1 MKYTKFYF
9 TLLAMAMASGA
20 WADDIQV
27 NTPNS
32 TLLLKAD
39 NGQVLHQS
47 YYGPRINNVSE
58 VYDAYS
64 LWEDAYPAFGRG
76 CQNTACLSVKHV
88 DGNMSTE
95 LEVTGHEQKTEG
107 QAIVYTIHLKD
118 KVYPLYVDVYYKAW
132 QNTDIIETWQVIT
145 NKEKKPITLQ
155 QYASLSLPVR
165 RGDVWATHFHGV
177 WASEGEITEEPLND
191 GLLVIRNQSG
201 TRNGFADRGELM
213 LSLDGQPQE
222 NSGQVIG
229 AAIEWSGNYKFTIE
243 TVSKSLHTLTMGI
256 NEEHSEYH
264 LASGK
269 SFTTPAVAIAF
280 SQEGKGGVSRAFH
293 RWARKDGHLHDGEA
307 LRKILLNSWEGVYLN
322 VNQKGMEEMMDGIS
336 QLGGELFVMD
346 DGWFGRK
353 YKRSVDDCAL
363 GDWITDTDKLP
374 DGVPALV
381 KAATQ
386 RGLKFGIWIEPEMT
400 NTKSELYE
408 AHPDW
413 VVCHPTREVQTGRGG
428 TQLVLDV
435 SNPKVQDFIFG
446 IVDNLMIENPDLYYI
461 KWDCNMDIN
470 NFGSHYLTADNQSHL
485 YIDYHLGLKS
495 VLERIRAKYPD
506 LIIQACASGGGRVSY
521 GVMPYFDEFWVS
533 DDTDAKQRL
542 FLQWSASHFY
552 PVKAMAQHVSASP
565 NHQTRHVIPLKFRF
579 DVASTGR
586 LGMEM
591 QPKDLSE
598 REQQFAK
605 KAIQNYKDI
614 IRPIVQQGDQYR
626 ILSPYDKSGYVS
638 ELFITED
645 KSEAV
650 FFAYKYTHM
659 MNMFRPRFKFA
670 GLDPNRTY
678 TLTELNRQAGGKAH
692 WEGKQFSG
700 QFLMQTGVEI
710 DLGGEYGSCVI
721 RLK

>member
-1 MKYTKFYF
+1 MKRFLLPV
-9 TLLAMAMASGA
+9 LLAASCNL
-20 WADDIQV
+20 WADDIMV
-27 NTPNS
+27 STPNS

-47 YYGPRINNVSE
+47 YYGPKVNNVNE

-76 CQNTACLSVKHV
+76 CLTPTCLSVKHA

-95 LEVTGHEQKTEG
+95 LVVTGHEKTQEEN
-107 QAIVYTIHLKD
+107 ATLYIIHMKD
-118 KVYPLYVDVYYKAW
+118 KLYPFFVDVYYKAW
-132 QNTDIIETWQVIT
+132 QNTDVIETWQVIT
-145 NKEKKPITLQ
+145 NKEKKTISLQ

-165 RGDVWATHFHGV
+165 RGNVWATHFHGK
-177 WASEGEITEEPLND
+177 WGSEGEITEEPLNE
-191 GLLVIRNQSG
+191 GMLVIQNTSG
-201 TRNGFADRGELM
+201 TRTALDDRGEVM
-213 LSLDGQPQE
+213 LSLDGEPRE
-222 NSGQVIG
+222 NEGQVIG
-229 AAIEWSGNYKFTIE
+229 AAIEWSGNYKFRIHTPNETI
-243 TVSKSLHTLTMGI
+243 HTLMMGI
-256 NEEHSEYH
+256 DEEHSEYH
-264 LASGK
+264 LQSGK
-269 SFTTPAVAIAF
+269 SFTTAAVAIAF

-293 RWARKDGHLHDGEA
+293 RWARRNGHLHNGEG
-307 LRKILLNSWEGVYLN
+307 LRKMLLNSWEGVYLN
-322 VNQKGMEEMMDGIS
+322 VSQKGMEEMMDGIS

-346 DGWFGRK
+346 DGWFGTK
-353 YKRSVDDCAL
+353 YRRTIDNCAL
-363 GDWITDTDKLP
+363 GDWKTDTVKLP
-374 DGVPALV
+374 EGVPALV
-381 KAATQ
+381 KAAKD

-413 VVCHPTREVQTGRGG
+413 VVCHPMREPQTGRGG

-435 SNPKVQDFIFG
+435 SNPKVQDYIVS
-446 IVDNLMIENPDLYYI
+446 IVDNLMKENPELYYI

-485 YIDYHLGLKS
+485 YVDYNLGLRS

-506 LIIQACASGGGRVSY
+506 LVIQACSSGGGRVTY

-533 DDTDAKQRL
+533 DNTDAKQRL

-565 NHQTRHVIPLKFRF
+565 NHQTHHRIPLKFRF

-591 QPKDLSE
+591 QPKDFNE
-598 REQQFAK
+598 REMKFAK
-605 KAIQNYKDI
+605 MAIDNYKNI

-626 ILSPYDKSGYVS
+626 IISPYDKSGYAS
-638 ELFITED
+638 ELFVNEN

-650 FFAYKYTHM
+650 FFAYKYTHLV
-659 MNMFRPRFKFA
+659 NIFKPRFKFA
-670 GLDPNRTY
+670 GLDPDRTY
-678 TLTELNRQAGGKAH
+678 TLTELNREAGGRAH

-700 QFLMQTGVEI
+700 KFLMQTGIEI
-710 DLGGEYGSCVI
+710 DLGGEYGSSVI